1 MLDKL
6 ANWDTWAILL
16 GLFVVLYMLISLF
29 SAAWSR
35 SKKIIASGAE
45 KRPAKKGMGLFSTL
59 FILLLIVIV
68 VLIFSVVRF
77 YTSFTSHDLVAV
89 VECYPTNGFGPKA
102 FEVVLTPFVNKK
114 QQTPQSFIV
123 RGDDWS
129 IGGDILEWQ
138 SYMNILGLKSMY
150 RLTRLQGRYVDAE
163 DEMTQKLTAYPLVEE
178 EEDAFWEGLYNIAV
192 KMPFIKSAHK
202 NFVAAHPFFGDYFEV
217 YVTPSGYT
225 LERFEGHAGD

>member
-6 ANWDTWAILL
+6 ANWDTWTILL
-16 GLFVVLYMLISLF
+16 GLFVVLFLLVSFF

-35 SKKIIASGAE
+35 SKKVIESGAG
-45 KRPAKKGMGLFSTL
+45 KKPAKKAMRFST
-59 FILLLIVIV
+59 FMILLVFLIIT

-77 YTSFTSHDLVAV
+77 YTSFTSHELVAI

-138 SYMNILGLKSMY
+138 SYMNILGLQSMY
-150 RLTRLQGRYVDAE
+150 RLTRLQGRYADAE
-163 DEMTQKLTAYPLVEE
+163 DEMTQKITAYPLVEE
-178 EEDAFWEGLYNIAV
+178 EENEFWETLYNIAV

-217 YVTPSGYT
+217 YVTPTGYT
-225 LERFEGHAGD
+225 LERFEGHAGN